1 MRHSA
6 AAFIIALAAG
16 EEPVVETVL
25 EDPDDFDSDDCSIY
39 SDSTG
44 DTGTIAEMIE
54 DSDVCDCGNDIYIL
68 NKCTQC
74 GATGPWASK
83 LGCGLA

>member
-6 AAFIIALAAG
+6 AAFIIPLAAG
-16 EEPVVETVL
+16 EEPAIQVI
-25 EDPDDFDSDDCSIY
+25 EDEDAFDSADCSIY
-39 SDSTG
+39 ADESG
-44 DTGTIAEMIE
+44 DTGSVAEMIE
-54 DSDVCDCGNDIYIL
+54 DSDIYDCGNDIFIF